1 MIAIDLVNVSLDF
14 PIYSA
19 KGRSI
24 RTDLLRRIGGRI
36 QEAEESGRLVVRALR
51 DINLSL
57 RSGDRL
63 GLIGPN
69 GSGKST
75 LLRVMAGVYEPPLG
89 TVRTTGKRSSLL
101 NLTLGMDPELTG
113 YQNILLRGVVLGMS
127 LAEAW
132 AKTPEIA
139 DFSELGAFLDLPV
152 RTYSSGMLLRL
163 AFAISTV
170 DRPDILLLDEMISAG
185 DDAFATKASARIDEL
200 VNNASILV
208 LASHNHQIL
217 RRFCTQ
223 VAVLAR
229 GEIHRLGPTH
239 EVLDCYSANGP
250 VGTEIEPDGATA

>member
-1 MIAIDLVNVSLDF
+1 MTAIDLINVSLDF

-19 KGRSI
+19 KARSI

-63 GLIGPN
+63 GLIGRN

-75 LLRVMAGVYEPPLG
+75 LLRVMAGVYEPPVG
-89 TVRTTGKRSSLL
+89 TVRIIGKTSSLL
-101 NLTLGMDPELTG
+101 DLTLGMDLELTG
-113 YQNILLRGVVLGMS
+113 YENIVLRGVVLGMTRT
-127 LAEAW
+127 EAQER
-132 AKTPEIA
+132 TPEIA
-139 DFSELGAFLDLPV
+139 SFSELGDFLDLPV

-170 DRPDILLLDEMISAG
+170 SRPDIVLLDEMISAG
-185 DDAFATKASARIDEL
+185 DDDFARKASARIDEL
-200 VNNASILV
+200 VDNASILV
-208 LASHNHQIL
+208 LASHSHEIL

-229 GEIHRLGPTH
+229 GEIDQLGPTQ
-239 EVLDCYSANGP
+239 EVLEYQQIGRH
-250 VGTEIEPDGATA
+250 GR